1 VRRLIVLAA
10 AGALLAGCSGP
21 PGERDEVVSTAR
33 AWLAAVAAGDPAAEC
48 RLLSPAAQRSVAT
61 GDDTC
66 EQALGDLDLPAG
78 GTVGA
83 VEVWSDRAQVR
94 TGADTLFLVRL
105 TGGWRVGGAG
115 CTPQADRPYDCDVE
129 G

>member
-1 VRRLIVLAA
+1 MVVAA
-10 AGALLAGCSGP
+10 VVLLAGCSGP
-21 PGERDEVVSTAR
+21 PGERDHVVSTAR
-33 AWLAAVAAGDPAAEC
+33 AWLAAVAANDPAAEC
-48 RLLSPAAQRSVAT
+48 RLLSPATQESVAT

-66 EQALGDLDLPAG
+66 ERAVSDLDLPSQG
-78 GTVGA
+78 SIGA

-105 TGGWRVGGAG
+105 TGGWRVAGAG
-115 CTPQADRPYDCDVE
+115 CQAQRDRPYDCDVE